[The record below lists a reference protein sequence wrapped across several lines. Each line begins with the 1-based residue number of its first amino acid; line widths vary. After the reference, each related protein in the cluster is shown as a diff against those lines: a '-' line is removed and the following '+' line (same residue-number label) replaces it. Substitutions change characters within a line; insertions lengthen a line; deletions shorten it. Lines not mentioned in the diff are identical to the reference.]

1 MRYGEMRESRIS
13 LTLIRATICY
23 DELRISARFDS
34 GRLLCYKAGLGT
46 PQ

>member
-1 MRYGEMRESRIS
+1 LKRFFSMDARVKPGHDD
-13 LTLIRATICY
+13 C
-23 DELRISARFDS
+23 ARFDS

>member
-1 MRYGEMRESRIS
+1 MAS
-13 LTLIRATICY
+13 LQT
-23 DELRISARFDS
+23 SARYDHMHSSCFDS